1 MSNITASLLI
11 GRSSTK
17 DGIYATHS
25 MYLIEEE
32 KPVWF
37 LQETGIEQTE
47 LNGSCVTWVPRSDS
61 VLEDGLMMIALYVVK
76 NKDFV
81 DLAERYIHGVGGDKA
96 DLNADVKKENLEEL
110 RNKCRNLNF
119 GKKVAITVLEGSAI
133 SGQLPVLEDYRL
145 PVEVCIP
152 QYVRRPK
159 DQGYDY
165 TVTGSLRTQRDMP
178 QLQH

>member
-25 MYLIEEE
+25 MYLIEDEQ
-32 KPVWF
+32 PVWF

-47 LNGSCVTWVPRSDS
+47 LEGSCVTWLPRSES
-61 VLEDGLMMIALYVVK
+61 ILEDGLLMIALYVVK

-81 DLAERYIHGVGGDKA
+81 ELAQKYIHGIGGDKA
-96 DLNADVKKENLEEL
+96 DLNMDVKKENLAEL

-119 GKKVAITVLEGSAI
+119 GKKVVITVLEGSAI
-133 SGQLPVLEDYRL
+133 ANDLSILENYRIPL
-145 PVEVCIP
+145 EVCVP
-152 QYVRRPK
+152 QYIRRAQ
-159 DQGYDY
+159 DQNYDFF
-165 TVTGSLRTQRDMP
+165 VTGT
-178 QLQH
+178 LQADKGISHQPH